1 VNGILKYFFVPTR
14 LTLIEIRTVAFLAI
28 DLGKFVR
35 EWSCNRRIA
44 QKVVLVVRA
53 YLTVD
58 RRGASVPD
66 CISGII
72 VILINVILRI
82 IIAVEVVFKGTS
94 YAIRLKSYEL
104 KRLLNLL

>member
-1 VNGILKYFFVPTR
+1 MNGILKYFFVPTR

-35 EWSCNRRIA
+35 EWSRNRRIA

-72 VILINVILRI
+72 VKRINVSLR

>member
-1 VNGILKYFFVPTR
+1 MNGILKYFFVPTR
-14 LTLIEIRTVAFLAI
+14 LALVEIRTVAFLAI

-53 YLTVD
+53 NLTVD

-72 VILINVILRI
+72 VIRINVILR